1 MERNDFMAA
10 VMSIIKETKE
20 SAVWKMFETKF
31 PVEIKKEKFVELVS
45 ARILGAYRQDI
56 IANPSILE
64 VTNNEIETYVKMNF

>member
-1 MERNDFMAA
+1 MERNDLMAA
-10 VMSIIKETKE
+10 VMRIVKETKE

-31 PVEIKKEKFVELVS
+31 PIEIRKEKFVELVS

>member
-10 VMSIIKETKE
+10 VMRIVKETKE
-20 SAVWKMFETKF
+20 SAVWKMFEAKF
-31 PVEIKKEKFVELVS
+31 PIEIRKEKFVELVS